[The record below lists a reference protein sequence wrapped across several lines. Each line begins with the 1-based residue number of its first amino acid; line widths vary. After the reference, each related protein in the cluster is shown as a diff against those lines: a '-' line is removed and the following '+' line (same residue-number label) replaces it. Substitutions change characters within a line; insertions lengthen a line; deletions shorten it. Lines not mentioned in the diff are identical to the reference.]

1 LRKAEMAGRVYLTRE
16 GYQKLEEELGELKGK
31 RQRELASALERA
43 RHRGDL
49 SENAE
54 YDAAR
59 DAMTLLRA
67 RIARLEDILSRAA
80 VLEHEQLPEGEVVI
94 GTKVQLLDM
103 ATGERVRYQL
113 VAEAE
118 SDLDAGKISTT
129 SPIGRGLLGKHADDV
144 AEITVPRGIITYR
157 VLEVSR

>member
-1 LRKAEMAGRVYLTRE
+1 MAGRVYLTRE

-31 RQRELASALERA
+31 KQRELAGALERA
-43 RHRGDL
+43 RHQGDL

-94 GTKVQLLDM
+94 GTKVELLDM
-103 ATGERVRYQL
+103 TTGERVRYQL

-129 SPIGRGLLGKHADDV
+129 SPIGRGLLGKHAGDV
-144 AEITVPRGIITYR
+144 TEITVPRGIITYR